1 MNSRITESDFALG
14 AHAIGVLANSP
25 VAVPNHFLF
34 ERIKKALG
42 SRGISRIFA
51 YTCASR
57 NECRMRMTSAVSDP
71 DPDNNLPKRS

>member
-51 YTCASR
+51 YT
-57 NECRMRMTSAVSDP
+57 
-71 DPDNNLPKRS
+71 